1 VKLIIS
7 FIFISFFHTCWA
19 NARVALVFSGGG
31 ARGLAH
37 IGVIKVLE
45 ENKIPIDFI
54 VGNSMGSIIGGLYA
68 AGYSAQQL
76 EDEVRMIPWTQVF
89 TDQSLRRNVSLRQKF
104 LQDRVALSFPVRNGK
119 VSLPT
124 GLVKGN
130 TLKKHLRRLCWP
142 IRNIKNFNDLEIPF
156 MAISTDILSGR
167 AVQLT
172 SGELAEAMQA
182 SMSLPSVFQPQKV
195 DGKLLMDG
203 MMIRNLPVQDAKETG
218 ADVLIAVD
226 VGTKLYKETELNS
239 MVDIIDQ
246 SISFMNVQTSAYQE
260 SLADVLIRPR
270 VKDYTTGQFSDFDS
284 LIKLGET
291 AAREKLPQIKQILA
305 SKGINGSKSINRVDA
320 EEWSKP
326 IRIEQITIEGLD
338 KDLTR
343 YIEKEFGNQYP
354 LTMTQDEIE
363 EIVDRV
369 YGTDVFDWVTY
380 EVHGHHLVLKLSP
393 KETRDLNIGLNYN
406 SDERLS
412 MLINTRLRLVGLKT
426 LKSELDIKLGQ
437 WNEFES
443 HNIFILNKKITKH
456 TSLHNLI
463 RIREFDISHADNLAP
478 VDFHEYMGEFSLQT
492 SANNNRRWLF
502 GIRGRQIHLKDGF
515 PHLNL
520 QSQEDLWQLFA
531 GFHYD
536 SLDVSTFPTEGTL
549 LYLDYEYA
557 HEDMNDISDFSRQS
571 FKFARYN
578 KLNTSSSIFGVYKE
592 SRAEGPVV
600 SLHAKTYLGGQSKFL
615 WDHTSFLG
623 YKRLSSSGNYSQS
636 LLLGYQNEIAPDFY
650 IRALINAGL
659 ATDNKSDLYEYS
671 KMKQAAGVELGYKAR
686 YGSAKIGVYHN
697 REGTYSLYFDLG
709 HRF

>member
-1 VKLIIS
+1 MKIVISLFLLIIAHS
-7 FIFISFFHTCWA
+7 CGAETK
-19 NARVALVFSGGG
+19 VALVFSGGG

-45 ENKIPIDFI
+45 ENNIPIDFI

-76 EDEVRMIPWTQVF
+76 EDEVRLIPWNQVF
-89 TDQSLRRNVSLRQKF
+89 TDQSLRRNVSLRQKS
-104 LQDRVALSFPVRNGK
+104 LQDRVALSFPVRDGK
-119 VSLPT
+119 ISLPS
-124 GLVKGN
+124 GLVRGN

-142 IRNIKNFNDLEIPF
+142 IRHVKNFDNLEIPF
-156 MAISTDILSGR
+156 MAISTDILSGN
-167 AVQLT
+167 AVQLR

-195 DGKLLMDG
+195 NGKLLMDG
-203 MMIRNLPVQDAKETG
+203 MMIRNLPVQDATESG
-218 ADVLIAVD
+218 SEVLIAVD
-226 VGTKLYKETELNS
+226 VGTKLYKESELTS
-239 MVDIIDQ
+239 MVNIIDQ

-260 SLADVLIRPR
+260 SLADILIKPK
-270 VKDYTTGQFSDFDS
+270 VKDYSTSQFSDFDA
-284 LIKLGET
+284 LIKLGEI
-291 AAREKLPQIKQILA
+291 AAREKLPQIKKILA
-305 SKGINGSKSINRVDA
+305 SKGIKASKSMNRINA
-320 EEWSKP
+320 EEWTKP

-354 LTMTQDEIE
+354 LIMTQDEIE

-380 EVHGHHLVLKLSP
+380 EIHGHNLVLKLNP

-437 WNEFES
+437 WNELES
-443 HNIFILNKKITKH
+443 HNIFILNKKITRH

-463 RIREFDISHADNLAP
+463 KIREFDIAHANNLAP
-478 VDFHEYMGEFSLQT
+478 VDFHEYMGEFSLQ
-492 SANNNRRWLF
+492 SSSNNNRRWLV
-502 GIRGRQIHLKDGF
+502 GLRGRQIHLKDGF

-557 HEDMNDISDFSRQS
+557 HEDMNDVSDFSKQS

-615 WDHTSFLG
+615 WDDTSFLG

-636 LLLGYQNEIAPDFY
+636 LLLGYQNEIAPDLYF
-650 IRALINAGL
+650 RALINAGL
-659 ATDNKSDLYEYS
+659 ATDVKSDLYEYS
-671 KMKQAAGVELGYKAR
+671 KMKQAAGIELGYKAR

-697 REGTYSLYFDLG
+697 REGTYSLHFDLG